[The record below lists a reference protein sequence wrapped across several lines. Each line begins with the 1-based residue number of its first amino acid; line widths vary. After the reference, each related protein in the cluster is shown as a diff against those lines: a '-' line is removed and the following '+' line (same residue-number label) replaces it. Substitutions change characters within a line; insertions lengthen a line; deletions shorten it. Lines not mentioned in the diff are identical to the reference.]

1 MASQYYNTDLNS
13 SKVNVRMPEYDT
25 SGLLKAGQAI
35 GNSLD
40 YWKNKDIAE
49 QERLLQAKKEQHALD
64 REKLMDS
71 RYEADKQERL
81 DDKNRLLQKDYN
93 TANAMS
99 AIENRDAYIAGR
111 MSSEQKAIQDTL
123 ASATP
128 EDRLQIQQ
136 ELKGY
141 DPKASGQQW
150 VNTAL
155 GQSNV
160 DANMISNLKRDI
172 VKQAADE
179 KYKQDSLALQK
190 EQNAISAGARADQR
204 RLDERKLTLEENKLN
219 APKKEDIKAAETR
232 KGLYARYKELEM
244 KPDSTLT
251 NEQLEDVLKEK
262 INESKDI
269 KKEQKKLL
277 ESGNFIETS
286 TDTLQ
291 SQRNKFLKDSIA
303 GANGTT
309 YKSVDDEIKKDQDKI
324 DRFLLNAKLKLGKE
338 NYSDKQ
344 VLGMIANERKNQ
356 SISAPWDSNMQDALE
371 NVAEQL
377 GISEQDY

>member
-1 MASQYYNTDLNS
+1 MIDKLNFSGAGSNMNIESPQSSIGDSLLNLGKYYTQRD
-13 SKVNVRMPEYDT
+13 
-25 SGLLKAGQAI
+25 
-35 GNSLD
+35 SL
-40 YWKNKDIAE
+40 E
-49 QERLLQAKKEQHALD
+49 QERLRQQEKDAYQRSRDVIADTRYDEQQLKTDA
-64 REKLMDS
+64 E
-71 RYEADKQERL
+71 
-81 DDKNRLLQKDYN
+81 KNRLIGKEIN
-93 TANAMS
+93 TANAMQ
-99 AIENRDAYIAGR
+99 AIYNPDEYKSLR
-111 MSSEQKAIQDTL
+111 MSAEQKAIQDTL
-123 ASATP
+123 ANATP
-128 EDRLQIQQ
+128 EDRLQMQQ
-136 ELKGY
+136 DLKGY
-141 DPKASGQQW
+141 DPKSSGQQW
-150 VNTAL
+150 VGTAI

-160 DANMISNLKRDI
+160 DSSKLADLRINMD
-172 VKQAADE
+172 KQSADE
-179 KYKQDSLALQK
+179 KYRQDSIDLQR
-190 EQNAISAGARADQR
+190 EQNSIAAGARADQR
-204 RLDERKLTLEENKLN
+204 KLDERKLTLEENKLN

-277 ESGNFIETS
+277 ESGNFIETPK
-286 TDTLQ
+286 DTLQ

-377 GISEQDY
+377 GMSEQDY

>member
-1 MASQYYNTDLNS
+1 MAIDKLNF
-13 SKVNVRMPEYDT
+13 
-25 SGLLKAGQAI
+25 SGINSGSDNFVSPMGSI
-35 GNSLD
+35 GDRLMKYGN
-40 YWKNKDIAE
+40 YMVTQGNE
-49 QERLLQAKKEQHALD
+49 EERLKLQQEKDAYQRGRDVIADTRYDEQQLKTDA
-64 REKLMDS
+64 E
-71 RYEADKQERL
+71 
-81 DDKNRLLQKDYN
+81 KNRLIGKEIN
-93 TANAMS
+93 TANAMQ
-99 AIENRDAYIAGR
+99 AIYNPDEYKSLR

-123 ASATP
+123 ANATP
-128 EDRLQIQQ
+128 EDRLQMQQ

-141 DPKASGQQW
+141 DPKSSGKQW
-150 VNTAL
+150 VDTAI

-160 DANMISNLKRDI
+160 DSSKLADLRINMD
-172 VKQAADE
+172 KQSADE
-179 KYKQDSLALQK
+179 KYRQDSIALQR

-204 RLDERKLTLEENKLN
+204 KLDERKLTLEENKLN
-219 APKKEDIKAAETR
+219 APKKEDIKAAQTR
-232 KGLYARYKELEM
+232 EGLYARYKELEM

-269 KKEQKKLL
+269 KKEQKKIR
-277 ESGNFIETS
+277 ESGNFIETP

-356 SISAPWDSNMQDALE
+356 SISAPWDSNIQDALE
-371 NVAEQL
+371 TVAEQL

>member
-1 MASQYYNTDLNS
+1 MIDKLNFSGAGANMNIESPQS
-13 SKVNVRMPEYDT
+13 STGD
-25 SGLLKAGQAI
+25 SLLTLGKYFTQ
-35 GNSLD
+35 
-40 YWKNKDIAE
+40 KDITE
-49 QERLLQAKKEQHALD
+49 QERLRQQEKDAYQRSRDVIADERYDEQQLKTDA
-64 REKLMDS
+64 E
-71 RYEADKQERL
+71 
-81 DDKNRLLQKDYN
+81 KNRLIGKEIN
-93 TANAMS
+93 TANAMQ
-99 AIENRDAYIAGR
+99 AIYNPDEYKSLR

-123 ASATP
+123 ANADPVLRS
-128 EDRLQIQQ
+128 QIQS

-150 VNTAL
+150 ADTAL

-179 KYKQDSLALQK
+179 KYKAENLALQK
-190 EQNAISAGARADQR
+190 EQNAISAAARADQR

-232 KGLYARYKELEM
+232 KGLYARYKELEI

-269 KKEQKKLL
+269 KKEQKKLR
-277 ESGNFIETS
+277 ESGNFIETP

-309 YKSVDDEIKKDQDKI
+309 FKSVDDEIKKDQDKI

>member
-1 MASQYYNTDLNS
+1 MIDKLNFSGAGSNMNIESPQS
-13 SKVNVRMPEYDT
+13 SIGD
-25 SGLLKAGQAI
+25 SLLNLGKYFNQKD
-35 GNSLD
+35 SL
-40 YWKNKDIAE
+40 E
-49 QERLLQAKKEQHALD
+49 QERLRQQEKDAYQKGRDTILDNRYDEQQLKTD
-64 REKLMDS
+64 VE
-71 RYEADKQERL
+71 
-81 DDKNRLLQKDYN
+81 KNRLIGKEIN
-93 TANAMS
+93 TANAMQ
-99 AIENRDAYIAGR
+99 AIYNPDEYKSLR

-123 ASATP
+123 ANATP
-128 EDRLQIQQ
+128 EDRLQMQQ

-141 DPKASGQQW
+141 DPKSSSQQW
-150 VNTAL
+150 VDTAI

-160 DANMISNLKRDI
+160 DSSKLADLRINMD
-172 VKQAADE
+172 KQSADE
-179 KYKQDSLALQK
+179 KYRQDSIALQR

-269 KKEQKKLL
+269 KKEQKKLR
-277 ESGNFIETS
+277 ESGNFIETQ

>member
-1 MASQYYNTDLNS
+1 MIDKLNFSGAGSNMNIESPQS
-13 SKVNVRMPEYDT
+13 SIGD
-25 SGLLKAGQAI
+25 SLLNLGKYFNQKD
-35 GNSLD
+35 SL
-40 YWKNKDIAE
+40 E
-49 QERLLQAKKEQHALD
+49 QERLRQQEKDAYQKGRDTILDNRYDEQQLKTD
-64 REKLMDS
+64 VE
-71 RYEADKQERL
+71 
-81 DDKNRLLQKDYN
+81 KNRLIGKEIN
-93 TANAMS
+93 TANAMQ
-99 AIENRDAYIAGR
+99 AIYNPDEYKSLR

-123 ASATP
+123 ANATP
-128 EDRLQIQQ
+128 EDRLQMQQ

-141 DPKASGQQW
+141 DPKSSSQQW
-150 VNTAL
+150 VDTAI

-160 DANMISNLKRDI
+160 DSSKLADLRINMD
-172 VKQAADE
+172 KQSADE
-179 KYKQDSLALQK
+179 KYRQDSIALQR

-269 KKEQKKLL
+269 KKEQKKLR
-277 ESGNFIETS
+277 ESGNFIETP

>member
-1 MASQYYNTDLNS
+1 MIDKLNFSGAGANMNIESPQS
-13 SKVNVRMPEYDT
+13 S
-25 SGLLKAGQAI
+25 I
-35 GNSLD
+35 GDSFLNLGKYFTQKDSL
-40 YWKNKDIAE
+40 E
-49 QERLLQAKKEQHALD
+49 QERLRQQEKDAYQKGRDTILDNRYDEQQLKTDA
-64 REKLMDS
+64 E
-71 RYEADKQERL
+71 
-81 DDKNRLLQKDYN
+81 KNRLISKEIN
-93 TANAMS
+93 TANAMQ
-99 AIENRDAYIAGR
+99 AIYNPDEYKSLR
-111 MSSEQKAIQDTL
+111 MSAEQKAIQDTL
-123 ASATP
+123 ANATP
-128 EDRLQIQQ
+128 EDRLQMQQ

-141 DPKASGQQW
+141 DPKSSGQQW
-150 VNTAL
+150 VGTAI

-160 DANMISNLKRDI
+160 DSSKLADLRINMD
-172 VKQAADE
+172 KQSADE
-179 KYKQDSLALQK
+179 KYRQDSIALQR

-204 RLDERKLTLEENKLN
+204 KLDERKLTLEENKLN

-269 KKEQKKLL
+269 KKEQKKLR
-277 ESGNFIETS
+277 ESGNFIETP